1 MKLLSLLALGC
12 SIVAVLSESTDSSER
27 ALRARAL
34 AQLERLAPYRRTP
47 TDQGTTDEQWQLLE
61 NSAKDHRIEKL
72 SDQQIFEIYRLLPE
86 NLQRDIVDRVGG
98 NRAMIE
104 LLANQKYI
112 ASMQDRIKRSGS
124 KRQVYNH
131 DGYESP
137 PDDGY
142 PPAEY
147 PPESYGE
154 YEGHPQPSGSD
165 SGAILKGSGSLIGGL
180 AKGIINGLVSASG
193 SASKGS
199 SSVSAQSSQTSAE
212 SSAQSSAQTSSSSSN
227 SGEHD
232 KPKPEYGQVY
242 SYSDKAFDVWDFK
255 KAIIS
260 TLMQAVKAI
269 TGGVIALK
277 GQLLKGG
284 AYLIASKTKLIT
296 KTGDA
301 ITALGTNIVKNAAHP
316 YAQPP
321 HPGYL
326 YDHHPQV
333 GHEDVYE
340 GPPPSIEEYGE
351 SHDGYQGNT
360 NYESSSDVDDQAGL
374 LIVKP
379 TKPDNHDH
387 HTVDLDIRKPAVTHS
402 EGNYYGPPPGLLGK
416 DVENTV
422 TGNTHSYQNSNQ
434 DDYNVKPNHQ
444 LPSSYDVS
452 IQQHSSNDHVKEQ
465 HDYQI
470 YPPLAS
476 PFNHH
481 SPLSVQQSVEYPP
494 IHIQYS
500 LPDKGNSEFN
510 GDANSND
517 LSVYSSV
524 SIDTDPKIESIKISA
539 ELPKSQPHI
548 QNFPLLPYSYPLQG
562 PLKIPLLNSY
572 SSPYWQNQ
580 GAFQLPYANFNFH
593 GLYRRRSSSQK
604 RRSVS
609 EIAQRMRLQ
618 QG

>member
-1 MKLLSLLALGC
+1 FNKFQLLSLLALGC
-12 SIVAVLSESTDSSER
+12 SIVVVLSESTDSSEQ

-61 NSAKDHRIEKL
+61 NPAKDHRIDKL

-124 KRQVYNH
+124 KREVYSH
-131 DGYESP
+131 DG
-137 PDDGY
+137 
-142 PPAEY
+142 
-147 PPESYGE
+147 
-154 YEGHPQPSGSD
+154 
-165 SGAILKGSGSLIGGL
+165 LIGGL

-199 SSVSAQSSQTSAE
+199 SSVSAQSSQTSAQ

-284 AYLIASKTKLIT
+284 AYLIASKTKFIT

-326 YDHHPQV
+326 YDHHPEV
-333 GHEDVYE
+333 GHEDGYE
-340 GPPPSIEEYGE
+340 GPPPGIEEYDE
-351 SHDGYQGNT
+351 SHHGYQGNS
-360 NYESSSDVDDQAGL
+360 NYESSSNVDDQAGL

-379 TKPDNHDH
+379 TKSDNHDH
-387 HTVDLDIRKPAVTHS
+387 HTADLDIRTPAVTHS
-402 EGNYYGPPPGLLGK
+402 EDNYYGPPPELLVK

-452 IQQHSSNDHVKEQ
+452 IQQHSSNDPVKEQ
-465 HDYQI
+465 HDYPI

-476 PFNHH
+476 PFNHN

-500 LPDKGNSEFN
+500 LPDKGKFSNSEFN

-524 SIDTDPKIESIKISA
+524 SIDTNPKIESIKISA
-539 ELPKSQPHI
+539 ELPKSHPHANI
-548 QNFPLLPYSYPLQG
+548 QNLPLLPYSYPLQG

-572 SSPYWQNQ
+572 SLPYWQTQ
-580 GAFQLPYANFNFH
+580 GTFQPYANFNFH
-593 GLYRRRSSSQK
+593 GLYRRRNSSQR